1 MAGVTLTPGP
11 WAVFMDPAKPT
22 PISSTRAISRSE
34 KRRHPAQPS
43 HPDSDQGFRGG
54 ATLEMKVN
62 PNYFTFDD
70 GARDAMAINPKN
82 DNRHTI
88 TGKDAAGLGD
98 QR

>member
-1 MAGVTLTPGP
+1 
-11 WAVFMDPAKPT
+11 
-22 PISSTRAISRSE
+22 
-34 KRRHPAQPS
+34 
-43 HPDSDQGFRGG
+43 
-54 ATLEMKVN
+54 MKVN

-88 TGKDAAGLGD
+88 TGTDAAGLGD

>member
-1 MAGVTLTPGP
+1 MAPGG
-11 WAVFMDPAKPT
+11 
-22 PISSTRAISRSE
+22 R
-34 KRRHPAQPS
+34 
-43 HPDSDQGFRGG
+43 

-62 PNYFTFDD
+62 PNYFTFDH

-88 TGKDAAGLGD
+88 TGTDAAGPGE